1 MKDVLIVSGI
11 SGSGKTTFLRALED
25 AGFFCVDNFPILL
38 LIKFLELNRD
48 EGEKISRCAFVIDVR
63 LRDFFENGRDIIK
76 KAKKDFGA
84 KVLFLESSDES
95 LVRRY
100 RETRRSHPLFD
111 SSNVKDALTEERKL
125 MTWLRNMADQ
135 VIDTTHLTP
144 HELRRLALEKYGA
157 QEQRMKINIMSFGYA
172 FGLPLEADIVLD
184 VRFLPNPFFVEELRD
199 QTGLNREVQ
208 EFIKSQEVF
217 KKYFLFLSEFLVYLI
232 PLFEKEGKSY
242 LTICFGCTG
251 GKHRSVFIA
260 GELAE
265 QLHTMGYSVSTVHRD
280 IDRK

>member
-25 AGFFCVDNFPILL
+25 TGFFCVDNFPIQLL
-38 LIKFLELNRD
+38 LKFLELNRD
-48 EGEKISRCAFVIDVR
+48 EGDKIARCAFVIDVR
-63 LRDFFENGRDIIK
+63 LRDFFESGRDIIT
-76 KAKKDFGA
+76 KAKKEFGA
-84 KVLFLESSDES
+84 KVLFLESSEES
-95 LVRRY
+95 IIKRY

-111 SSNVKDALTEERKL
+111 SSNVKDALAEERKL

-135 VIDTTHLTP
+135 VIDTTHMNT
-144 HELRRLALEKYGA
+144 HELRRLVLQKYGA
-157 QEQRMKINIMSFGYA
+157 QEQRMKINVMSFGYA

-184 VRFLPNPFFVEELRD
+184 VRFIPNPFFVEELRD
-199 QTGLNREVQ
+199 RTGLDNEVM

-217 KKYFLFLSEFLVYLI
+217 KKYFLFLSDFLVYLI

-265 QLHTMGYSVSTVHRD
+265 HLSAMGYSVSTVHRD
-280 IDRK
+280 IERK